1 MLAGDDD
8 DDEDD
13 ALFWQQQYQRSQHK
27 DRRQLQA
34 EIEPLLD
41 DGQVSNVSVYV
52 LAGWSVN
59 CRVTVKNWS
68 LKKAVTD
75 RRVFPT
81 N

>member
-52 LAGWSVN
+52 LAG
-59 CRVTVKNWS
+59 
-68 LKKAVTD
+68 
-75 RRVFPT
+75 
-81 N
+81 